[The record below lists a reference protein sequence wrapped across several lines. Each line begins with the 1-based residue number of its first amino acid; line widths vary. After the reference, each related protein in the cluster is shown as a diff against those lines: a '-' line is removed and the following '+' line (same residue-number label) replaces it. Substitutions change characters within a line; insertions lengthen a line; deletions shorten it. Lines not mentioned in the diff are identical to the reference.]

1 MALLGFYGGTFDP
14 IHQGHLQ
21 LALYVQQSCHLDRLE
36 LIPCHQPP
44 HRAHPGVSS
53 THRAEMV
60 RLAIAPF
67 AQLGL
72 NLLELEKNSPSYT
85 IETLE
90 ILHRMHPN
98 DQLLFVIGMDSL
110 TQFHHWHRYQD
121 ILKLCHLVV
130 CQRPG
135 YQINSAETRTLLA
148 QHQLFS
154 ALELT
159 RQPAGGILILQ
170 NPLFDISATAI
181 RQSFQHSTPDCDA
194 MNVLTHQSNSA
205 LSAERLQIPAVQAYI
220 LTHQLYQV

>member
-21 LALYVQQSCHLDRLE
+21 LALFVQQCCHLDRLE
-36 LIPCHQPP
+36 LIPCHLPP

-53 THRAEMV
+53 AHRAEMV

-90 ILHRMHPN
+90 ILHRAHPH

-110 TQFHHWHRYQD
+110 TQFHRWHRYQE

-135 YQINSAETRTLLA
+135 YHIDSVETKTLLA
-148 QHQLFS
+148 QHQRFS
-154 ALELT
+154 TSELIE
-159 RQPAGGILILQ
+159 QSAGGIFILQ

-181 RQSFQHSTPDCDA
+181 RQSLQHSNPDR
-194 MNVLTHQSNSA
+194 NSLSVLEKQSNSA
-205 LSAERLQIPAVQAYI
+205 LLANQLQIPAVQAYI
-220 LTHQLYQV
+220 RTHQLYQV